1 VLRTTARGEL
11 FSPGPWL
18 REGIAPIVIVRW
30 REFITLLAG
39 AVATKCTPLTFGLA
53 VSATSE
59 PAAAVRNAV
68 GDCGALVISHDNPIN
83 NG

>member
-1 VLRTTARGEL
+1 MTDIGT
-11 FSPGPWL
+11 
-18 REGIAPIVIVRW
+18 
-30 REFITLLAG
+30 LAG